1 MDVQEC
7 GAQLSEEEMSETDTE
22 GVVVVVVVGFGV
34 VTWRKWGLV
43 VGVVV

>member
-1 MDVQEC
+1 MDVHEC

-22 GVVVVVVVGFGV
+22 GMVVVVVVGFGV